1 MYLTCACLKRGTDLI
16 KNFLPPCW
24 RRDGVYDLIWT
35 PGSLGP
41 RLTSVEDLSAQGLCF
56 LSSSPAPCCQAAS
69 LDQNSTLIWW
79 HASMGFKH
87 QLPLR
92 QWQIWREKKQQ
103 WSFNKFIMKTNGPCI
118 NHLPYYLKTLA
129 YSDIETTRVNFRIME
144 AQPLGGA

>member
-1 MYLTCACLKRGTDLI
+1 
-16 KNFLPPCW
+16 
-24 RRDGVYDLIWT
+24 
-35 PGSLGP
+35 
-41 RLTSVEDLSAQGLCF
+41 
-56 LSSSPAPCCQAAS
+56 
-69 LDQNSTLIWW
+69 
-79 HASMGFKH
+79 MGFKH